1 MSRKVCVNLC
11 SLSLLAERIGLVLL
25 LTRMTICV
33 RLFGCQKT
41 SLKFVM
47 KRTLIALATFAAIFV
62 SGPLA
67 QAQIATCVYGEL
79 FEFNNNTSIV
89 FTKNAANSRLFE
101 AQSIQNGTTFDFS
114 VLDNSPANRLLTT
127 PISGSGHS
135 QDGGTATDGGI
146 RLLGGN
152 GNTTADVDVTIEMS
166 GTPITEIEFYGH
178 DIEDDEVASFGAP
191 DYVAGSL
198 TAHPGAVVGINA
210 TTRVATGTANNTN
223 GSSNRS
229 SLATYQNNTGVS
241 TLTMNFG
248 VVNGRIGGGVALGA
262 YCLSLIDAQIESFPD
277 FTGGG
282 VTTSILASDTLN
294 GVILDPADVTL
305 TTGDVTGPDGNP
317 STAITPNPNGTITI
331 PPNTPAGDYTVEYEI
346 CDIIN
351 PANCSTAVETV
362 TILPAL
368 PELTVTKTTGA
379 TGALQG
385 DGSFSQAFTI
395 ELENTGNVAINNPT
409 LSDDLEAIFGAAFE
423 PSTEA
428 VTTGGVTIAP
438 TVTAN
443 SGNTGT
449 TPSAN
454 SAYDGDGSD
463 GLLDGTSGTLD
474 AGDKIAINFTAMF
487 RAHVMS
493 GDVTNSV
500 TANGTAPSGSTL
512 TPDMATS
519 LVLKPALPSPRP
531 TLVPTAC
538 GAHLAEGFLTNPLP
552 TEPDVVFGDSTT
564 NDPYV
569 QQYMTRNVTTGEVS
583 IYYSSSDVIL
593 NGSDIHSDM
602 TSELVTD
609 RPGVAGQQ
617 SELWR
622 LAIRLDGT
630 PGDSINVPIRTE
642 NVHEFTTWWLTDT
655 SGAFLGNNDWLY
667 TTRASNPGGD
677 GENFDVSIT
686 FPSDGI
692 VYLNIVMSDPVN
704 RRGSFTISASDYT
717 CPAASAVLDAAK
729 TVAMFEPTSDPAYA
743 IPGNDV
749 IYTITVNNS
758 GDGPTDTDS
767 IELIDNMPSSISFWN
782 GDIDFGGP
790 DNFTNT
796 TPVAI
801 DLSSGTGLT
810 FDYTTDVRFGFGAS
824 APDEFADCSPLSP
837 DDTYRDDVTFICLN
851 PKGALSAGSPAP
863 NFSLSFRA
871 RIN

>member
-1 MSRKVCVNLC
+1 MSLRGVKVCISVVVGSLVFTSTASAQNRTIENPSFEDGPMPSSFSIHSDTLHPGWFSTNGEMETWADGFQSRNAQEGNYLVELNPSAPVGLYQEICLVQNEILSWDFYHSARGEIGGTDQTLVYEVISQDGATTHQTLSTNTLSPMGVGSNNQTNNLWDNVAD
-11 SLSLLAERIGLVLL
+11 SAVYTGP
-25 LTRMTICV
+25 TGTQ
-33 RLFGCQKT
+33 RLQFRSTNSG
-41 SLKFVM
+41 SNGNFLDDINIE
-47 KRTLIALATFAAIFV
+47 LIPIVTFEN
-62 SGPLA
+62 L
-67 QAQIATCVYGEL
+67 
-79 FEFNNNTSIV
+79 NTSALETATTGLPQFVINGEV
-89 FTKNAANSRLFE
+89 PTAFE
-101 AQSIQNGTTFDFS
+101 IQFSIT
-114 VLDNSPANRLLTT
+114 
-127 PISGSGHS
+127 
-135 QDGGTATDGGI
+135 GGTATLGTDYTVSSNSISIPVGSYDGASATSTFPVPI
-146 RLLGGN
+146 TILPDN
-152 GNTTADVDVTIEMS
+152 VFESDETIE
-166 GTPITEIEFYGH
+166 ITYN
-178 DIEDDEVASFGAP
+178 EV
-191 DYVAGSL
+191 
-198 TAHPGAVVGINA
+198 T
-210 TTRVATGTANNTN
+210 
-223 GSSNRS
+223 
-229 SLATYQNNTGVS
+229 
-241 TLTMNFG
+241 
-248 VVNGRIGGGVALGA
+248 
-262 YCLSLIDAQIESFPD
+262 
-277 FTGGG
+277 
-282 VTTSILASDTLN
+282 
-294 GVILDPADVTL
+294 
-305 TTGDVTGPDGNP
+305 P
-317 STAITPNPNGTITI
+317 STAAVLSGP
-331 PPNTPAGDYTVEYEI
+331 
-346 CDIIN
+346 
-351 PANCSTAVETV
+351 NCSTPSTAAIHTIMDATV
-362 TILPAL
+362 ATV
-368 PELTVTKTTGA
+368 ELTVTKTTGA
-379 TGALQG
+379 TGTLQA

-449 TPSAN
+449 APSSN

-519 LVLKPALPSPRP
+519 LVPKPALPSPRP
-531 TLVPTAC
+531 TLTPTAC

-552 TEPDVVFGDSTT
+552 TEPDVVFGDGTT

-569 QQYMTRNVTTGEVS
+569 QQYMTRNATTGEVS

-609 RPGVAGQQ
+609 RPGAAGQQ

-667 TTRASNPGGD
+667 TTRTSNPGGD

-729 TVAMFEPTSDPAYA
+729 TVAMFEPTAQPAYA

-749 IYTITVNNS
+749 IYTITVNNT

-801 DLSSGTGLT
+801 DQSSGTGLT

-824 APDEFADCSPLSP
+824 APDDFDDCSALTP
-837 DDTYRDDVTFICLN
+837 DATYRDDVKFICLN
-851 PKGALSAGSPAP
+851 PKGALSAGSPTP